1 MALKIDFSLMFRVI
15 DREVI
20 ASYENL
26 VKKSHKRLTG
36 KRENGDL
43 PFYNLPYQGIDDIL
57 NFAKSVRG
65 RFKNIVVLGIGGSA
79 LGLISLNAAVRTPY
93 PREEKEPY
101 LYVLDNIDPERVGYF
116 LRTLDPEE
124 TLVNV
129 ITKSGST
136 AETMASFLV
145 FKGWLEDALGV
156 KEAKDHIFVTTD
168 AKKGTLRKIAD
179 SEGYKSFVVPDGVG
193 GRFSVLTPVGLAP
206 AALIGIDVKAL
217 LEGAAAMD
225 KRLVADSVFENDAY
239 LMAAFHHAGYIT
251 GRKLSVMFAYS
262 DRLLGLA
269 DWYRQLWAESLG
281 KKFDLDG
288 VRVSVG
294 PTPVKALGVT
304 DQHSQVQLYKEG
316 PDDKIYTFL
325 KVEKFRENISIPSMY
340 ADEDALGYLGG
351 HTINELFSAEEL
363 ATEVALSKEAR
374 PVTSITFPVVDEYHI
389 GEFFYLFEV
398 ATLMAGEMFYINP
411 LDQPGVEA
419 GKQFT
424 YGLLG
429 RKGYEDKR
437 TEILD
442 FKEGI

>member
-1 MALKIDFSLMFRVI
+1 MSLKIDYSLMFRTI
-15 DREVI
+15 EEEVI
-20 ASYENL
+20 KSYGSF
-26 VKKSHKRLTG
+26 VKKAHKRFLE
-36 KRENGDL
+36 KRESGEL
-43 PFYNLPYQGIDDIL
+43 PFYNLPYEDVGEIL
-57 NFAKSVRG
+57 DFADSKRG
-65 RFKNIVVLGIGGSA
+65 NFKNLVVLGIGGSA
-79 LGLISLNAAVRTPY
+79 LGLISLNSAVRTPY
-93 PREEKEPY
+93 QRDEESPY
-101 LYVLDNIDPERVGYF
+101 LYVLDNIDPERVHYF
-116 LRTLDPEE
+116 LTKLDPSE
-124 TLVNV
+124 TLINV

-145 FKGWLEDALGV
+145 FKEWLEKTLGS
-156 KEAKDHIFVTTD
+156 KEAKERIIVTTD
-168 AKKGTLRKIAD
+168 AKRGTLRKIAD

-193 GRFSVLTPVGLAP
+193 GRFSVLTPVGLVP
-206 AALIGIDVKAL
+206 AALLGINVKAL
-217 LEGAAAMD
+217 LRGAALMD
-225 KRLVADSVFENDAY
+225 ERLKSEEVLENPAY
-239 LMAAFHHAGYIT
+239 LMAAFHHAGYLE
-251 GRKLSVMFAYS
+251 GRKISVMFAYS

-288 VRVSVG
+288 VKVSVG

-325 KVEKFRENISIPSMY
+325 RVEKFRSEVEIPSMY
-340 ADEDALGYLGG
+340 ENEDALGYLGG
-351 HTINELFSAEEL
+351 HTINELFAAEEL
-363 ATEVALSKEAR
+363 ATEVALAKEGR
-374 PVTSITFPVVDEYHI
+374 PVTSITFPVVDESHI
-389 GEFFYLFEV
+389 GEFFYLMEV

-437 TEILD
+437 SEILE
-442 FKEGI
+442 FRKE